1 MSGKKIG
8 TTLHPLVQLL
18 PAAVLAAVLL
28 VTLPGTVPV
37 LAEVPQRLEMAA
49 VEETPAPVEEIAEE
63 EEPLLPYA
71 DGVYTGSSRGYGGT
85 VQVQVTMEGGHITDV
100 QILRAK
106 QETSSF
112 LRRAKRLLKTVLQE
126 QTWEVDA
133 VSEATYTSSGILGA
147 IRNALTGEVVN
158 NPLPPQ
164 PKPAE
169 PLVEEVF
176 EEPSAYL
183 DGVYTATAEGFGGP
197 IPVQVTITGDTIT
210 DITIVSHEGETTS
223 YFAKARSVVS
233 AILESGTPAGVDAVS
248 GATYSSTGILNAVK
262 QALAKA
268 ANPEGTASQPEET
281 ETPADGEE
289 AAASEPQVMEPV
301 VEVVQPEEKQPTARE
316 WVTELWQSIFAQEG
330 SCRGTGVLGGRAGR
344 TCRPAGEHYGGTGGS
359 RRMKRYRNFIL
370 RAVNLLLVAVLLVQY
385 QHIAVA
391 RAATVAQREQQIAE
405 VESWNASVLQ
415 AEKAEEEQQAEEEGY
430 KDGVYEGTGLGFG
443 DDITVSVT
451 IQDGQM
457 TDITVVSADGEDKPY
472 YRQAIAVLDEILTTQ
487 SAEGDAVAGATLT
500 AEGLIEAVADAL
512 GKAAA

>member
-8 TTLHPLVQLL
+8 TALHPLVQLL

-133 VSEATYTSSGILGA
+133 VSEATYTSRGILGA

-197 IPVQVTITGDTIT
+197 IAVQVTIAGDNIT
-210 DITIVSHEGETTS
+210 DITIVSYEGETTS
-223 YFAKARSVVS
+223 YFYKGRQVIAT
-233 AILESGTPAGVDAVS
+233 ILETGTPEGVDAVS

-268 ANPEGTASQPEET
+268 ANDAVPAETPDTAPAD
-281 ETPADGEE
+281 ETPAEPAAPQYADGTYSGTGSAADGPVNVVITVKDGSVTDVQVLPAETEEPTFTEKVRAALEAFFSGKEQSASSGRVYTADELDAAVQDALQKALTTPEVPAAPEPEAPAESEPAAEPAAESSPAAEPPEQDQPTGEE
-289 AAASEPQVMEPV
+289 
-301 VEVVQPEEKQPTARE
+301 
-316 WVTELWQSIFAQEG
+316 
-330 SCRGTGVLGGRAGR
+330 
-344 TCRPAGEHYGGTGGS
+344 
-359 RRMKRYRNFIL
+359 
-370 RAVNLLLVAVLLVQY
+370 
-385 QHIAVA
+385 
-391 RAATVAQREQQIAE
+391 
-405 VESWNASVLQ
+405 NA
-415 AEKAEEEQQAEEEGY
+415 
-430 KDGVYEGTGLGFG
+430 
-443 DDITVSVT
+443 
-451 IQDGQM
+451 
-457 TDITVVSADGEDKPY
+457 
-472 YRQAIAVLDEILTTQ
+472 
-487 SAEGDAVAGATLT
+487 
-500 AEGLIEAVADAL
+500 
-512 GKAAA
+512 